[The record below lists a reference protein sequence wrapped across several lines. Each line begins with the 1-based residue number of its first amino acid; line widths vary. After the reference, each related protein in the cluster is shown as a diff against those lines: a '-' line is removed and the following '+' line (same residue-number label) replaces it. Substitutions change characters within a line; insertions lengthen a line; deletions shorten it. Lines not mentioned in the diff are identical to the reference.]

1 MFRRAVTAVMCQ
13 KVELLGLLTPHNH
26 DRSRT
31 KTVPNCRFKMS
42 TLNPVFKFP
51 GSEDVVLE
59 DILATRDFVADDL
72 MVGVSVLTGLTTS
85 GSIRTGVVTEV
96 IHGVGIRFDN
106 PDQNGIFWSQMWQH
120 LGDCECPVCSEHM
133 PRVLAHIKKGAEA
146 AAAASDDFP
155 PPGPQ
160 LRRTDSGSDYGFNG
174 YPDCEFWERSGYA
187 PLFVATSADYTGS
200 SFLADSWSRG
210 AVAEILR
217 EVNVADL
224 DGPTRRAYDRQ
235 QQEIQDATDLF
246 PTWGGSIPPFMEQP
260 LTPPRG
266 RAPSPVC
273 PGAPARLRH
282 RRQAAMDPLPIG
294 LLEEETN
301 KEETFQQFLH
311 APVGLRVPM
320 WSLFAGLLALSV
332 YMFMVVWQLEQCKQC
347 LRRG

>member
-1 MFRRAVTAVMCQ
+1 
-13 KVELLGLLTPHNH
+13 
-26 DRSRT
+26 
-31 KTVPNCRFKMS
+31 MS
-42 TLNPVFKFP
+42 TLNPTFKFP
-51 GSEDVVLE
+51 GSEDDVVLE
-59 DILATRDFVADDL
+59 DILALPSRDFVADDL

-85 GSIRTGVVTEV
+85 GYIRTGVVTEV

-133 PRVLAHIKKGAEA
+133 PRVLAHIKKGEEA
-146 AAAASDDFP
+146 AAAAASTYRADGRSDLDDFQPNGSEAVCDSFP
-155 PPGPQ
+155 PSPQ

-200 SFLADSWSRG
+200 SFLADSWSRD
-210 AVAEILR
+210 AVAKNLR
-217 EVNVADL
+217 EVNVAEFDE
-224 DGPTRRAYDRQ
+224 PTRRAYDRQ
-235 QQEIQDATDLF
+235 LQEIQDAADLF
-246 PTWGGSIPPFMEQP
+246 PTWGGCVPPFMEQALTPPRTLRAQP
-260 LTPPRG
+260 LTPPR
-266 RAPSPVC
+266 AAAVPAVC

-282 RRQAAMDPLPIG
+282 RRQAALDPLPIG
-294 LLEEETN
+294 LLEET
-301 KEETFQQFLH
+301 KEEADESFEAFLR

-332 YMFMVVWQLEQCKQC
+332 YMFMVVWQLEHCKQC

>member
-1 MFRRAVTAVMCQ
+1 MTDTADI
-13 KVELLGLLTPHNH
+13 T
-26 DRSRT
+26 
-31 KTVPNCRFKMS
+31 TVSVLRQRLQLQTKMS

-51 GSEDVVLE
+51 GAEDVVLE
-59 DILATRDFVADDL
+59 DILALPSRDFVADDL

-235 QQEIQDATDLF
+235 QLEIQDAADLF
-246 PTWGGSIPPFMEQP
+246 PTWGGSIPPFMEQA

-294 LLEEETN
+294 LLEEA
-301 KEETFQQFLH
+301 KEEADESFSQFLH